1 MVVIEIKWNKSK
13 SIEKQFK
20 RDYITYIMILSI
32 SIFIWAHGYFFKETK
47 EESKGVALHQ

>member
-1 MVVIEIKWNKSK
+1 MVVIEMKWNKSK

-20 RDYITYIMILSI
+20 WDYYLYHDSQHLYISLTPWI
-32 SIFIWAHGYFFKETK
+32 FFKETK